1 MQCRLKKS
9 ESHSKITA
17 NRRHIKAAAPFFL
30 RQPSVARCP
39 SAVRPHA
46 VRSPP
51 FVCRPGPRPLPPT
64 AHTTKKEPRRRLP
77 GVRIKVLRYNRN
89 LSVYQNIKR
98 NFKAWLP
105 PCPPA
110 FCAALHRVCIFLSDN
125 AKVVKIPEFS
135 KCGKF
140 CGSSLYFALSVRPI
154 VPVIGSAR
162 LKNRASDG
170 GSRTFACIA
179 FSAPSKGTN
188 VPAIH
193 RLKAGRT
200 GTVRFLS

>member
-1 MQCRLKKS
+1 MTAAESLDRTVRTLSFRVLHPGVYKK
-9 ESHSKITA
+9 
-17 NRRHIKAAAPFFL
+17 
-30 RQPSVARCP
+30 
-39 SAVRPHA
+39 
-46 VRSPP
+46 RSPEKGS
-51 FVCRPGPRPLPPT
+51 F
-64 AHTTKKEPRRRLP
+64 
-77 GVRIKVLRYNRN
+77 VRIKVLRYNRN

-98 NFKAWLP
+98 IFKAWLP
-105 PCPPA
+105 PCPPV
-110 FCAALHRVCIFLSDN
+110 FYAALHRVCIFLSDS
-125 AKVVKIPEFS
+125 AKVVKIPKFS

-140 CGSSLYFALSVRPI
+140 CGSKLDFALSLRPI

-162 LKNRASDG
+162 LKNRAFDG

>member
-1 MQCRLKKS
+1 MENRFSGTFFATACREKGGFPAFS
-9 ESHSKITA
+9 GASW
-17 NRRHIKAAAPFFL
+17 RF
-30 RQPSVARCP
+30 
-39 SAVRPHA
+39 SALSGAGSGHEKRELPTKLPHA
-46 VRSPP
+46 
-51 FVCRPGPRPLPPT
+51 
-64 AHTTKKEPRRRLP
+64 
-77 GVRIKVLRYNRN
+77 VRIKVLRYNRN

-98 NFKAWLP
+98 TFKAWLP
-105 PCPPA
+105 PCPPV
-110 FCAALHRVCIFLSDN
+110 FCAALHRVSIFLSDN

-140 CGSSLYFALSVRPI
+140 CGNKLDFALSLRPI

-162 LKNRASDG
+162 LKNRAFDG
-170 GSRTFACIA
+170 GSRTSAGIA

>member
-1 MQCRLKKS
+1 MCACCVVAQL
-9 ESHSKITA
+9 
-17 NRRHIKAAAPFFL
+17 PF
-30 RQPSVARCP
+30 VWGD
-39 SAVRPHA
+39 SAGTSA
-46 VRSPP
+46 KRSPDEGS
-51 FVCRPGPRPLPPT
+51 F
-64 AHTTKKEPRRRLP
+64 
-77 GVRIKVLRYNRN
+77 VRIKVLRYNRN